1 MSWQKYSLTFRLLS
15 PLHIGWR
22 KLSNLMQTRPYVTG
36 KVMWGALTARLVR
49 DHNAGATGTD
59 YERIGLQ
66 VNEMFGFGYL
76 YPALPTVADQPV
88 QCANALTLHYPW
100 SDPHFDYRFLDS
112 QASTALNYDQQAA
125 ESGLLHETEFIR
137 PYARPLSDETSAP
150 QVYLVGDL
158 YVRTELPAELQGWQD
173 ALTQLQVG
181 GERGYGWGR
190 IELIGCD
197 KTEVIHSDSIQL
209 LLKKSDSLLAHLA
222 TKSHHQAGVT
232 GPIEPL
238 IGWERDNK
246 NGAAWKLSDKAV
258 ICYAPGSKVTTDSTF
273 QIGPYGIWEAA

>member
-190 IELIGCD
+190 LELVNPAPLVGRPVTGKPTGALVTGCL
-197 KTEVIHSDSIQL
+197 I
-209 LLKKSDSLLAHLA
+209 AHLRVGNSTNIA
-222 TKSHHQAGVT
+222 